1 MSAAAAEGNRSASEL
16 RLVWEPLEIGST
28 RVKNRIMMTAQT
40 TLLGR
45 DNVLGDRHIEFFRER
60 AKGGA
65 ALFITE
71 QQAGHRISKG
81 SFFEGCSAWEKRAI
95 PQYAKLADAVHEHGA
110 RQFIQLFGCGVHDK
124 GTMIMDE
131 WHPLWG
137 VSKMPSIVHHEIP
150 MVMEQEH
157 VDDVVKGFAES
168 ALNVKVAGCDG
179 VELHAAH
186 SYLLGQFLSPAFN
199 DRTDRYGGSVRKR
212 CQVLLEIGE
221 AIRAEVGDGF
231 TVGVRLSFDEFMGDA
246 GITPEQSEEQLEV
259 LSTSGLFD
267 FFNIS
272 GGGYYTL
279 HRAVSPMN
287 VENGFMLPFA
297 KRAKAVVG
305 NRAKVF
311 IVGRIIDLHQAE
323 QALADGTTDMVAM
336 TRAQMAEPHL
346 VKKTREGRE
355 KEIRRCMGA
364 NECVARLFDNR
375 QVTCAV
381 NPSVGREAKWGSH
394 TLQSVAPEDAKS
406 IVVVGGGLA
415 GMKTAAVAG
424 SRGHRVVLLEREERL
439 GGHLNLLMQLPTR
452 KEWGTAIDN
461 LARAMEVAGVDVR
474 LGVDA
479 TPDAIEREKPDAVV
493 VATGARWDCDGRSQ
507 FRPGSLQLPG
517 TEQENVIDVGT
528 ATERALADASAL
540 GERVVILEET
550 GFYLPLGLA
559 EILAAGGTEVEI
571 VTPRAMV
578 GEDAMRTLDLSYV
591 MPRLEEAGVTLQRA
605 HERGEDRRRH
615 DPSPL
620 GLGHAVADHRG
631 GGYRRHLDAALARR
645 RALPGTRG
653 ARCGAAPCGRR
664 GRTPASDPVHVRGRG
679 TRPRALSYRRR
690 ERSLPPAHSEAR
702 WLSRDCSAVQSVR
715 RTSRRAWRLLLPGTR
730 VHGASGV
737 LVLAIMSLAASS

>member
-1 MSAAAAEGNRSASEL
+1 MSAAAVEREQSASEL

-40 TLLGR
+40 TLYGR

-81 SFFEGCSAWEKRAI
+81 SFSEGCSAWEKRAI

-110 RQFIQLFGCGVHDK
+110 RQFVQLFGCGVHDK

-137 VSKMPSIVHHEIP
+137 VSKLPSIVHHEIP
-150 MVMEQEH
+150 LVMEQEH
-157 VDDVVKGFAES
+157 VDDVVKGFGES

-199 DRTDRYGGSVRKR
+199 DRTDRYGGSVRNR

-221 AIRAEVGDGF
+221 SIRARVGDSF

-246 GITPEQSEEQLEV
+246 GITPDQTEEQLEI
-259 LSTSGLFD
+259 LSTSGFFD

-272 GGGYYTL
+272 GGGYYSL
-279 HRAVSPMN
+279 HRAVSPMD
-287 VENGFMLPFA
+287 VQHGFMIPFA

-311 IVGRIIDLHQAE
+311 VVGRIIDLHQAE
-323 QALADGTTDMVAM
+323 QALADGATDMVAM

-346 VKKTREGRE
+346 VRKTREGRE

-364 NECVARLFDNR
+364 NECVARLFDNKP
-375 QVTCAV
+375 VTCAV
-381 NPSVGREAKWGSH
+381 NPTVGREARWGSG
-394 TLQSVAPEDAKS
+394 TLLPVAPAEAKR

-415 GMKTAAVAG
+415 GMKTAEVAG
-424 SRGHRVVLLEREERL
+424 RRGHRVVLFEREERL
-439 GGHLNLLMQLPTR
+439 GGHLNLLLRLPTR

-461 LARAMEVAGVDVR
+461 LVRAMEVAGVDVR
-474 LGVDA
+474 LGVAA
-479 TPDAIEREKPDAVV
+479 TPEVIEQEESDAVV
-493 VATGARWDCDGRSQ
+493 VATGASWDCDGRSQ
-507 FRPGSLQLPG
+507 FRPGSARLAG

-528 ATERALADASAL
+528 ATERALADAGAL
-540 GERVVILEET
+540 GRRVVILEET

-559 EILAAGGTEVEI
+559 EILAQTGAEVEI
-571 VTPRAMV
+571 VTPRATV
-578 GEDAMRTLDLSYV
+578 GEDVMRTLDLPYV
-591 MPRLEEAGVTLQRA
+591 MPRLEEAGVTCTT
-605 HERGEDRRRH
+605 HTNVDRIE
-615 DPSPL
+615 
-620 GLGHAVADHRG
+620 G
-631 GGYRRHLDAALARR
+631 G
-645 RALPGTRG
+645 T
-653 ARCGAAPCGRR
+653 
-664 GRTPASDPVHVRGRG
+664 VHVRSVWGARERVIEAVD
-679 TRPRALSYRRR
+679 TVVVSMLRSPDDALYRALEGRIGALHRVGDALAPRR
-690 ERSLPPAHSEAR
+690 P
-702 WLSRDCSAVQSVR
+702 VQLMYDGEELG
-715 RTSRRAWRLLLPGTR
+715 RAL
-730 VHGASGV
+730 
-737 LVLAIMSLAASS
+737 

>member
-1 MSAAAAEGNRSASEL
+1 MSAATVEEATSASGL

-40 TLLGR
+40 TLYGR

-150 MVMEQEH
+150 LVMEQEH
-157 VDDVVKGFAES
+157 IDDVVREFGES
-168 ALNVKVAGCDG
+168 ALNVMVSGCDG

-199 DRTDRYGGSVRKR
+199 DRTDAYGGSVRKR
-212 CQVLLEIGE
+212 CQILLEIGE
-221 AIRAEVGDGF
+221 SVRARVGSDF

-246 GITPEQSEEQLEV
+246 GITPDQAEEQLDV

-279 HRAVSPMN
+279 HRAVAPMN

-297 KRAKAVVG
+297 RRAKAVVG

-323 QALADGTTDMVAM
+323 RALADGATDMVAM

-346 VKKTREGRE
+346 VRKTREGRE

-381 NPSVGREAKWGSH
+381 NPSVGREARWGSG
-394 TLQSVAPEDAKS
+394 TLQPVAAADAKS
-406 IVVVGGGLA
+406 IVVVGGGIA

-424 SRGHRVVLLEREERL
+424 SRGHRVRLLEREERL
-439 GGHLNLLMQLPTR
+439 GGHLNLLLRLPTR
-452 KEWGTAIDN
+452 KEWGIAIDN

-474 LGVDA
+474 LGTDA
-479 TPDAIEREKPDAVV
+479 TADLIEREKPDAVV

-507 FRPGSLQLPG
+507 FRPGSARLAG
-517 TEQENVIDVGT
+517 TEQENAIDVGT
-528 ATERALADASAL
+528 ATERALADAGAL
-540 GERVVILEET
+540 GRRVVILEET

-559 EILAAGGTEVEI
+559 EILAGAGAEVEI

-578 GEDAMRTLDLSYV
+578 GEDAMRTLDLSFV
-591 MPRLEEAGVTLQRA
+591 MPRLEAAGVVRSA
-605 HERGEDRRRH
+605 HTNVDRIE
-615 DPSPL
+615 
-620 GLGHAVADHRG
+620 G
-631 GGYRRHLDAALARR
+631 DA
-645 RALPGTRG
+645 
-653 ARCGAAPCGRR
+653 
-664 GRTPASDPVHVRGRG
+664 VHVRSVWGGQARVIEG
-679 TRPRALSYRRR
+679 VDTVVVSMLRSPEDALYRALQGRIGALHRVGDALAPRR
-690 ERSLPPAHSEAR
+690 PI
-702 WLSRDCSAVQSVR
+702 QSMYEGEELG
-715 RTSRRAWRLLLPGTR
+715 RAL
-730 VHGASGV
+730 
-737 LVLAIMSLAASS
+737 

>member
-1 MSAAAAEGNRSASEL
+1 M
-16 RLVWEPLEIGST
+16 WEPLEIGST

-40 TLLGR
+40 TLFGR

-81 SFFEGCSAWEKRAI
+81 SFFEGCSAWEKSAI
-95 PQYAKLADAVHEHGA
+95 PQYAKLADAVHAHGA
-110 RQFIQLFGCGVHDK
+110 RQFVQLFGCGVHDK

-137 VSKMPSIVHHEIP
+137 VSKMPSIVHHEMP

-199 DRTDRYGGSVRKR
+199 DRTDRYGGSVRNR

-221 AIRAEVGDGF
+221 AIRAQVGDDF
-231 TVGVRLSFDEFMGDA
+231 TVGVRISFDEFMGDA
-246 GITPEQSEEQLEV
+246 GITPDQSEEQLEV

-297 KRAKAVVG
+297 RRAKAVVG

-311 IVGRIIDLHQAE
+311 AVGRIIDLQQAE
-323 QALADGTTDMVAM
+323 RALASGDTDMVAM

-346 VKKTREGRE
+346 IKKTREGRQ

-381 NPSVGREAKWGSH
+381 NPSVGREARWGSE
-394 TLQSVAPEDAKS
+394 TLKRVAPEDQKS
-406 IVVVGGGLA
+406 IVVVGGGIA

-439 GGHLNLLMQLPTR
+439 GGHVNLLMALPTR

-474 LGVDA
+474 LGAEA
-479 TPDAIEREKPDAVV
+479 TPDSIERETPDAVV

-507 FRPGSLQLPG
+507 FRPGSPRLPG
-517 TEQENVIDVGT
+517 TEQENVVDVGT
-528 ATERALADASAL
+528 ATQRALADAGAL
-540 GERVVILEET
+540 GRRVVILEET

-559 EILAAGGTEVEI
+559 EILAAEGADVEI
-571 VTPRAMV
+571 ATPRAMV

-591 MPRLEEAGVTLQRA
+591 MPRLEEAGVRCSGHMSAEKIEGAAVHLRSVWGTQTRVIEGVDTIVISMLRSPDDALYRA
-605 HERGEDRRRH
+605 MEGRVAELHRVGDVVAPRRPIQSMYEGEE
-615 DPSPL
+615 L
-620 GLGHAVADHRG
+620 G
-631 GGYRRHLDAALARR
+631 
-645 RALPGTRG
+645 RAL
-653 ARCGAAPCGRR
+653 
-664 GRTPASDPVHVRGRG
+664 
-679 TRPRALSYRRR
+679 
-690 ERSLPPAHSEAR
+690 
-702 WLSRDCSAVQSVR
+702 
-715 RTSRRAWRLLLPGTR
+715 
-730 VHGASGV
+730 
-737 LVLAIMSLAASS
+737 

>member
-1 MSAAAAEGNRSASEL
+1 MSAAAAEGNQSASEL
-16 RLVWEPLEIGST
+16 RLVWEPMEIGST

-40 TLLGR
+40 TLLGK

-71 QQAGHRISKG
+71 QQAGHRLSKG

-157 VDDVVKGFAES
+157 VDDVVKEFGES

-221 AIRAEVGDGF
+221 AVRAQVGDAF
-231 TVGVRLSFDEFMGDA
+231 TVGVRLSFDEFMGDV
-246 GITPEQSEEQLEV
+246 GITPDQTEEQLEI

-279 HRAVSPMN
+279 HRAVAPMG

-311 IVGRIIDLHQAE
+311 AVGRIVDLHQAE
-323 QALADGTTDMVAM
+323 RALAEGATDMVAM

-346 VKKTREGRE
+346 VKKTREGRQ

-381 NPSVGREAKWGSH
+381 NPSVGREARWGSD
-394 TLQSVAPEDAKS
+394 TLQPVAPEDAKS

-424 SRGHRVVLLEREERL
+424 SRGHRVVLMEREERL
-439 GGHLNLLMQLPTR
+439 GGHLNLLMALPTR

-461 LARAMEVAGVDVR
+461 LVRAMDVAGVDVR

-479 TPDAIEREKPDAVV
+479 TPDVIEREKPDAVV

-507 FRPGSLQLPG
+507 FRPGSSSLAG
-517 TEQENVIDVGT
+517 TEQDNVIDVGT
-528 ATERALADASAL
+528 ATARALADASTL
-540 GERVVILEET
+540 GQRVVILEET

-559 EILAAGGTEVEI
+559 EILASGGAEVEI

-578 GEDAMRTLDLSYV
+578 GEDVMRTLDLSYV
-591 MPRLEEAGVTLQRA
+591 MPRLEEAGVLCSAHTNVEKIEGDTVHIRSVWGGQPRVIEGVDTVVISMLRSPNDALYRA
-605 HERGEDRRRH
+605 LEGR
-615 DPSPL
+615 
-620 GLGHAVADHRG
+620 V
-631 GGYRRHLDAALARR
+631 AALHRVGDALAPRR
-645 RALPGTRG
+645 PIQSMYEGEELGRAL
-653 ARCGAAPCGRR
+653 
-664 GRTPASDPVHVRGRG
+664 
-679 TRPRALSYRRR
+679 
-690 ERSLPPAHSEAR
+690 
-702 WLSRDCSAVQSVR
+702 
-715 RTSRRAWRLLLPGTR
+715 
-730 VHGASGV
+730 
-737 LVLAIMSLAASS
+737 

>member
-1 MSAAAAEGNRSASEL
+1 MSAAAAEGSQSAPEL

-40 TLLGR
+40 TLFGR

-110 RQFIQLFGCGVHDK
+110 RQFVQLFGCGVHDK

-137 VSKMPSIVHHEIP
+137 VSKMPSIVHHEMP

-199 DRTDRYGGSVRKR
+199 DRTDRYGGSVRGR
-212 CQVLLEIGE
+212 CQVILEIGE
-221 AIRAEVGDGF
+221 AVRALVGDDF

-246 GITPEQSEEQLEV
+246 GITPDQSEEQLEV
-259 LSTSGLFD
+259 LSTSGFFD

-287 VENGFMLPFA
+287 IENGFMLPFA

-311 IVGRIIDLHQAE
+311 AVGRIIDLQQAE
-323 QALADGTTDMVAM
+323 RALAAGDTDMVAM

-346 VKKTREGRE
+346 IKKTREGRQ

-381 NPSVGREAKWGSH
+381 NPSVGREARWGSE
-394 TLQSVAPEDAKS
+394 TLSRVAPEDAKS
-406 IVVVGGGLA
+406 IVVVGGGIA

-424 SRGHRVVLLEREERL
+424 SRGHRVVLLEREKRL
-439 GGHLNLLMQLPTR
+439 GGHVNLLMALPTR

-461 LARAMEVAGVDVR
+461 LVRAMEVAGVDVR
-474 LGVDA
+474 LGVEA
-479 TPDAIEREKPDAVV
+479 TPDVIERETPDAVV

-507 FRPGSLQLPG
+507 FRPGQMRLPG

-528 ATERALADASAL
+528 ATERALADARAL
-540 GERVVILEET
+540 GQRVVILEET

-559 EILAAGGTEVEI
+559 EILAAADIEVEI
-571 VTPRAMV
+571 LTPRAMV
-578 GEDAMRTLDLSYV
+578 GEDVMRTLDLSYV
-591 MPRLEEAGVTLQRA
+591 MPRLEEAGVRC
-605 HERGEDRRRH
+605 
-615 DPSPL
+615 S
-620 GLGHAVADHRG
+620 GHMNVEKIEG
-631 GGYRRHLDAALARR
+631 S
-645 RALPGTRG
+645 T
-653 ARCGAAPCGRR
+653 
-664 GRTPASDPVHVRGRG
+664 VHVRSIWG
-679 TRPRALSYRRR
+679 TRSRAIEGVDTVVISMLRSPDDALYRALEGRIADLHRVGDVVAPRR
-690 ERSLPPAHSEAR
+690 PI
-702 WLSRDCSAVQSVR
+702 QSMYEGEELG
-715 RTSRRAWRLLLPGTR
+715 RAL
-730 VHGASGV
+730 
-737 LVLAIMSLAASS
+737 

>member
-1 MSAAAAEGNRSASEL
+1 MSAAAAEGNQAAPEL

-40 TLLGR
+40 TLYGK
-45 DNVLGDRHIEFFRER
+45 DNILSDRHIEFFRER

-71 QQAGHRISKG
+71 QQAGHRTAKG
-81 SFFEGCSAWEKRAI
+81 SFVNGCTAWEKRAI

-124 GTMIMDE
+124 GTTIMDE

-137 VSKMPSIVHHEIP
+137 VSKLPSIVHHEIP

-157 VDDVVKGFAES
+157 IDDIVREFGEA

-186 SYLLGQFLSPAFN
+186 SYLLGQFLSPVYN

-221 AIRAEVGDGF
+221 SVRAQVGDGF
-231 TVGVRLSFDEFMGDA
+231 TVGVRLSFDEFLGEA
-246 GITPEQSEEQLEV
+246 GITPNQAEEQLEI

-279 HRAVSPMN
+279 HHAVAPMD
-287 VENGFMLPFA
+287 VKNGFMLPFA

-311 IVGRIIDLHQAE
+311 TVGRIIDLHQAE
-323 QALADGTTDMVAM
+323 QAIAEGTTDMVAM

-346 VKKTREGRE
+346 VKKTREGRQ

-375 QVTCAV
+375 PVTCAV
-381 NPSVGREAKWGSH
+381 NPSVGREARWGSG
-394 TLQSVAPEDAKS
+394 TLQPVAPEEAKS
-406 IVVVGGGLA
+406 ILVAGGGIA
-415 GMKTAAVAG
+415 GMKTAAVAA
-424 SRGHRVVLLEREERL
+424 SRGHRVTLLEREERL
-439 GGHLNLLMQLPTR
+439 GGHLNLLLSLPTR
-452 KEWGTAIDN
+452 KEWDIAIDN
-461 LARAMEVAGVDVR
+461 LVRAMEVAGVEVR
-474 LGVDA
+474 LGAEA
-479 TPDAIEREKPDAVV
+479 TPEVIEREQPDAVV
-493 VATGARWDCDGRSQ
+493 VATGARWDCDGRSE
-507 FRPGSLQLPG
+507 FRPGQARLAG
-517 TEQENVIDVGT
+517 TEKENVIDVGT
-528 ATERALADASAL
+528 ATERALADSRAL
-540 GERVVILEET
+540 GQRVVILEET

-559 EILAAGGTEVEI
+559 EILAAGGAHVEV

-578 GEDAMRTLDLSYV
+578 GEDVMRTLDLPFV
-591 MPRLEEAGVTLQRA
+591 MPRLEQAGVVCSA
-605 HERGEDRRRH
+605 HTNVDKIEG
-615 DPSPL
+615 
-620 GLGHAVADHRG
+620 
-631 GGYRRHLDAALARR
+631 DA
-645 RALPGTRG
+645 
-653 ARCGAAPCGRR
+653 
-664 GRTPASDPVHVRGRG
+664 VHVRSVWGGQPRVIEG
-679 TRPRALSYRRR
+679 VDTVVVSMLRSPNDVLYRALEGRVAALHRVGDVVAPRRPIQLMY
-690 ERSLPPAHSEAR
+690 EGEELG
-702 WLSRDCSAVQSVR
+702 
-715 RTSRRAWRLLLPGTR
+715 RAL
-730 VHGASGV
+730 
-737 LVLAIMSLAASS
+737 

>member
-1 MSAAAAEGNRSASEL
+1 MSAPATERDRSATQL
-16 RLVWEPLEIGST
+16 NLVWEPLEIGST

-40 TLLGR
+40 TLFGK

-81 SFFEGCSAWEKRAI
+81 SFVEGCSAWEKRAI

-137 VSKMPSIVHHEIP
+137 VSKLPSIVHHEIP
-150 MVMEQEH
+150 MVMEQAH
-157 VDDVVKGFAES
+157 IDDVVREFGES

-221 AIRAEVGDGF
+221 AVRAQVGDGF
-231 TVGVRLSFDEFMGDA
+231 TVGVRLSFDEFMGEA
-246 GITPEQSEEQLEV
+246 GITPDQAEEQLEI
-259 LSTSGLFD
+259 LSSSGLFD

-279 HRAVSPMN
+279 HHAVAPMD
-287 VENGFMLPFA
+287 VQHGFMIPFA

-311 IVGRIIDLHQAE
+311 VVGRIVDLQQAE
-323 QALADGTTDMVAM
+323 QALADGATDMVAM
-336 TRAQMAEPHL
+336 TRAQMAEPQL
-346 VKKTREGRE
+346 VKKTREGRQ

-364 NECVARLFDNR
+364 NECVARLFDNKP
-375 QVTCAV
+375 VTCAV
-381 NPSVGREAKWGSH
+381 NPSVGREARWGSE
-394 TLQSVAPEDAKS
+394 TLKPVAAEEAKT

-424 SRGHRVVLLEREERL
+424 SRGHRVVLLEREARL
-439 GGHLNLLMQLPTR
+439 GGHVNLLAALPTR
-452 KEWGTAIDN
+452 TEWGTAIDN
-461 LARAMEVAGVDVR
+461 LERAMEVAGVDVR
-474 LGVDA
+474 LGAEA
-479 TPDAIEREKPDAVV
+479 TPALIERESPDAVV

-507 FRPGSLQLPG
+507 FRPGQPRLAG

-528 ATERALADASAL
+528 ATARALADASAL
-540 GERVVILEET
+540 GRRIVILEET
-550 GFYLPLGLA
+550 GYYLPLGLA
-559 EILAAGGTEVEI
+559 EVLATQGGAEVEI
-571 VTPRAMV
+571 VTPRATV
-578 GEDAMRTLDLSYV
+578 GEDVMRTLDLPFV
-591 MPRLEEAGVTLQRA
+591 MPRLEEAGIVCTA
-605 HERGEDRRRH
+605 HTNVDRI
-615 DPSPL
+615 DGDS
-620 GLGHAVADHRG
+620 
-631 GGYRRHLDAALARR
+631 
-645 RALPGTRG
+645 
-653 ARCGAAPCGRR
+653 
-664 GRTPASDPVHVRGRG
+664 VHVRSVWGG
-679 TRPRALSYRRR
+679 RPRVIAGVDTVVIAMLRSPDDALYRALEGRIAALHRVGDVVAPRR
-690 ERSLPPAHSEAR
+690 P
-702 WLSRDCSAVQSVR
+702 VQLMYEGEELG
-715 RTSRRAWRLLLPGTR
+715 RAL
-730 VHGASGV
+730 
-737 LVLAIMSLAASS
+737 

>member
-1 MSAAAAEGNRSASEL
+1 MSAAAAEGNQSASEL
-16 RLVWEPLEIGST
+16 RLVWEPMEIGST
-28 RVKNRIMMTAQT
+28 HVKNRIMMTAQT
-40 TLLGR
+40 TLLGK

-71 QQAGHRISKG
+71 QQAGHRLSKG

-157 VDDVVKGFAES
+157 VDDVVKGFGES

-221 AIRAEVGDGF
+221 AVRAQVGDAF
-231 TVGVRLSFDEFMGDA
+231 TVGVRLSFDEFMGDV
-246 GITPEQSEEQLEV
+246 GITPDQTEEQLEI

-279 HRAVSPMN
+279 HRAVAPMG

-311 IVGRIIDLHQAE
+311 AVGRIVDLHQAE
-323 QALADGTTDMVAM
+323 QALAEGATDMVAM

-346 VKKTREGRE
+346 VKKTREGRQ

-381 NPSVGREAKWGSH
+381 NPSVGREARWGSD
-394 TLQSVAPEDAKS
+394 TLQPVAPEDAKS

-424 SRGHRVVLLEREERL
+424 SRGHRVVLLERDERL
-439 GGHLNLLMQLPTR
+439 GGHLNLLMELPTR

-461 LARAMEVAGVDVR
+461 LVRAMDVAGVDVR

-479 TPDAIEREKPDAVV
+479 TPEAIEREKPDAVV

-507 FRPGSLQLPG
+507 FRPGSPRLAG

-528 ATERALADASAL
+528 ATARALADASAL
-540 GERVVILEET
+540 GQRIVILEET

-559 EILAAGGTEVEI
+559 EILASGGVEVEI

-578 GEDAMRTLDLSYV
+578 GEDVMRTLDLSYV
-591 MPRLEEAGVTLQRA
+591 MPRLEEAGVLCSAHTNVEKIEGSTVYVRSVWGGQPRVIEGVDTVVISMLRSPNDALYRA
-605 HERGEDRRRH
+605 LEG
-615 DPSPL
+615 S
-620 GLGHAVADHRG
+620 V
-631 GGYRRHLDAALARR
+631 AALHRVGDALAPRR
-645 RALPGTRG
+645 PIQSMYEGEELGRAL
-653 ARCGAAPCGRR
+653 
-664 GRTPASDPVHVRGRG
+664 
-679 TRPRALSYRRR
+679 
-690 ERSLPPAHSEAR
+690 
-702 WLSRDCSAVQSVR
+702 
-715 RTSRRAWRLLLPGTR
+715 
-730 VHGASGV
+730 
-737 LVLAIMSLAASS
+737 

>member
-1 MSAAAAEGNRSASEL
+1 MSAAAAEGNQSASEL
-16 RLVWEPLEIGST
+16 RLVWEPMEIGST

-40 TLLGR
+40 TLLGK

-71 QQAGHRISKG
+71 QQAGHRLSKG

-157 VDDVVKGFAES
+157 VDDVVKGFGES

-221 AIRAEVGDGF
+221 AVRAQVGDAF
-231 TVGVRLSFDEFMGDA
+231 TVGVRLSFDEFMGDV
-246 GITPEQSEEQLEV
+246 GITPDQTEEQLEV

-279 HRAVSPMN
+279 HRAVAPMG

-311 IVGRIIDLHQAE
+311 AVGRIIDLHQAE
-323 QALADGTTDMVAM
+323 QALAEGATDMVAM

-346 VKKTREGRE
+346 VKKTREGRQ

-381 NPSVGREAKWGSH
+381 NPSVGREARWGSD
-394 TLQSVAPEDAKS
+394 TLQPVAPEDTKS

-439 GGHLNLLMQLPTR
+439 GGHLNLLMELPTR

-461 LARAMEVAGVDVR
+461 LVRAMDVAGVDVR

-479 TPDAIEREKPDAVV
+479 TPEAIEREKPDAVV
-493 VATGARWDCDGRSQ
+493 VATGASWDCDGRSQ
-507 FRPGSLQLPG
+507 FRPGSPSLAG
-517 TEQENVIDVGT
+517 AEQKNVIDVGT
-528 ATERALADASAL
+528 ATARALADASAL
-540 GERVVILEET
+540 GQRVVILEET
-550 GFYLPLGLA
+550 GLYLPLGLA
-559 EILAAGGTEVEI
+559 EILASSGAEVEI

-578 GEDAMRTLDLSYV
+578 GEDVMRTLDLSYV
-591 MPRLEEAGVTLQRA
+591 MPRLEEAGVLCSA
-605 HERGEDRRRH
+605 HTNVEKIEG
-615 DPSPL
+615 S
-620 GLGHAVADHRG
+620 
-631 GGYRRHLDAALARR
+631 
-645 RALPGTRG
+645 T
-653 ARCGAAPCGRR
+653 
-664 GRTPASDPVHVRGRG
+664 VHVRSVWGGQPRVIEG
-679 TRPRALSYRRR
+679 VDTVVISMLRSPNDALYRALEGRVAALHRVGDALAPRR
-690 ERSLPPAHSEAR
+690 PI
-702 WLSRDCSAVQSVR
+702 QSMYEGEELG
-715 RTSRRAWRLLLPGTR
+715 RAL
-730 VHGASGV
+730 
-737 LVLAIMSLAASS
+737 

>member
-1 MSAAAAEGNRSASEL
+1 MSAAAADGNLPAPEL

-40 TLLGR
+40 TLFGR

-110 RQFIQLFGCGVHDK
+110 RQFVQLFGCGVHDK

-137 VSKMPSIVHHEIP
+137 VSKMPSIVHHEMP

-199 DRTDRYGGSVRKR
+199 DRTDRYGGSVRDR
-212 CQVLLEIGE
+212 CQVILEIGE
-221 AIRAEVGDGF
+221 ATRALVGDNF

-246 GITPEQSEEQLEV
+246 GITPDQAEEQLEV
-259 LSTSGLFD
+259 LSTSGFFD

-287 VENGFMLPFA
+287 IENGFMLPFA
-297 KRAKAVVG
+297 RRAKAVVG

-311 IVGRIIDLHQAE
+311 AVGRILDLQQAE
-323 QALADGTTDMVAM
+323 RALAAGDTDMVAM

-346 VKKTREGRE
+346 IKKTREGRQ

-381 NPSVGREAKWGSH
+381 NPSVGREARWGSE
-394 TLQSVAPEDAKS
+394 TLKRVAPEEAKS
-406 IVVVGGGLA
+406 IVVVGGGIA

-439 GGHLNLLMQLPTR
+439 GGHVNLLMALPTR

-461 LARAMEVAGVDVR
+461 LARAMEVAGVGVR

-479 TPDAIEREKPDAVV
+479 TPDVIERETPDAVV

-507 FRPGSLQLPG
+507 FRPGQMRLPG

-528 ATERALADASAL
+528 ATERALADAGAL
-540 GERVVILEET
+540 GRRVVILEET

-559 EILAAGGTEVEI
+559 EILAAEGIEVEI

-578 GEDAMRTLDLSYV
+578 GEDVMRTLDLSHV
-591 MPRLEEAGVTLQRA
+591 MPRLEEAGVRC
-605 HERGEDRRRH
+605 
-615 DPSPL
+615 S
-620 GLGHAVADHRG
+620 GHMNAEKIEG
-631 GGYRRHLDAALARR
+631 S
-645 RALPGTRG
+645 T
-653 ARCGAAPCGRR
+653 
-664 GRTPASDPVHVRGRG
+664 VHVRSVWG
-679 TRPRALSYRRR
+679 TRSRAIEGVDTVVISMLRSPDDALYRALEGRVAELHRVGDVVAPRR
-690 ERSLPPAHSEAR
+690 PI
-702 WLSRDCSAVQSVR
+702 QSMYEGEELG
-715 RTSRRAWRLLLPGTR
+715 RAL
-730 VHGASGV
+730 
-737 LVLAIMSLAASS
+737 

>member
-1 MSAAAAEGNRSASEL
+1 MSAAAVEREQSASGL

-40 TLLGR
+40 TLYGR

-81 SFFEGCSAWEKRAI
+81 SFSEGCSAWEKRAI

-110 RQFIQLFGCGVHDK
+110 RQFVQLFGCGVHDK

-137 VSKMPSIVHHEIP
+137 VSKLPSIVHHEIP
-150 MVMEQEH
+150 LVMEQEH
-157 VDDVVKGFAES
+157 IDDVVKGFGES

-221 AIRAEVGDGF
+221 SIRARVGDSF

-246 GITPEQSEEQLEV
+246 GITPDQTEEQLEI

-279 HRAVSPMN
+279 HRAVSPMD
-287 VENGFMLPFA
+287 VEHGFMIPFA

-311 IVGRIIDLHQAE
+311 VVGRIIDLHQAE
-323 QALADGTTDMVAM
+323 QALADGATDMVAM

-346 VKKTREGRE
+346 VRKTREGRE

-364 NECVARLFDNR
+364 NECVARLFDNKP
-375 QVTCAV
+375 VTCAV
-381 NPSVGREAKWGSH
+381 NPAVGREARWGSG
-394 TLQSVAPEDAKS
+394 TLRPVAPAEAKR

-415 GMKTAAVAG
+415 GMKTAEVAG
-424 SRGHRVVLLEREERL
+424 RRGHRVVLFEREERL
-439 GGHLNLLMQLPTR
+439 GGHLNLLLRLPTR

-461 LARAMEVAGVDVR
+461 LVRAMEVAGVDVR
-474 LGVDA
+474 LGMAA
-479 TPDAIEREKPDAVV
+479 TPEVIEQENPDAVV
-493 VATGARWDCDGRSQ
+493 VATGASWDCDGRSQ
-507 FRPGSLQLPG
+507 FRPGSARLAG
-517 TEQENVIDVGT
+517 TGQENVIDVAT
-528 ATERALADASAL
+528 ATERALADAGAL
-540 GERVVILEET
+540 GRRVVILEET

-559 EILAAGGTEVEI
+559 EILAQAGAEVEI
-571 VTPRAMV
+571 VTPRATV
-578 GEDAMRTLDLSYV
+578 GEDVMRTLDLPYV
-591 MPRLEEAGVTLQRA
+591 MPRLEEAGVTCTT
-605 HERGEDRRRH
+605 HTNVDRIE
-615 DPSPL
+615 
-620 GLGHAVADHRG
+620 G
-631 GGYRRHLDAALARR
+631 G
-645 RALPGTRG
+645 T
-653 ARCGAAPCGRR
+653 
-664 GRTPASDPVHVRGRG
+664 VHVRSVWGARERVIEG
-679 TRPRALSYRRR
+679 VDTVVVAMLRSPDDALYRALEGRVAALHRVGDALAPRR
-690 ERSLPPAHSEAR
+690 P
-702 WLSRDCSAVQSVR
+702 VQLMYDGEELG
-715 RTSRRAWRLLLPGTR
+715 RAL
-730 VHGASGV
+730 
-737 LVLAIMSLAASS
+737 

>member
-1 MSAAAAEGNRSASEL
+1 MSAAAAEGNQSASEL
-16 RLVWEPLEIGST
+16 RLVWEPMEIGST

-40 TLLGR
+40 TLLGK

-71 QQAGHRISKG
+71 QQAGHRLSKG

-157 VDDVVKGFAES
+157 VDDVVKEFGES

-221 AIRAEVGDGF
+221 AVRAQVGDAF

-246 GITPEQSEEQLEV
+246 GITPDQTEEQLEI

-279 HRAVSPMN
+279 HRAVAPMG

-311 IVGRIIDLHQAE
+311 AVGRIVDLHQAE
-323 QALADGTTDMVAM
+323 QALAEGATDMVAM

-346 VKKTREGRE
+346 VKKTREGRQ

-381 NPSVGREAKWGSH
+381 NPSVGREARWGSD
-394 TLQSVAPEDAKS
+394 TLQPVAPEDTKS

-439 GGHLNLLMQLPTR
+439 GGHLNLLMELPTR

-461 LARAMEVAGVDVR
+461 LVRAMDVAGVDVR

-479 TPDAIEREKPDAVV
+479 TPEAIEREKPDAVV

-507 FRPGSLQLPG
+507 FRPGSS
-517 TEQENVIDVGT
+517 
-528 ATERALADASAL
+528 R
-540 GERVVILEET
+540 
-550 GFYLPLGLA
+550 
-559 EILAAGGTEVEI
+559 
-571 VTPRAMV
+571 
-578 GEDAMRTLDLSYV
+578 
-591 MPRLEEAGVTLQRA
+591 
-605 HERGEDRRRH
+605 
-615 DPSPL
+615 
-620 GLGHAVADHRG
+620 
-631 GGYRRHLDAALARR
+631 
-645 RALPGTRG
+645 
-653 ARCGAAPCGRR
+653 PCGYGAGECYRR
-664 GRTPASDPVHVRGRG
+664 GRRDGARAGGCKRARAAGRDPGGDRPLSAVRARRDSGVGRRRGGDRDATRNGGRG
-679 TRPRALSYRRR
+679 CHAPRSI
-690 ERSLPPAHSEAR
+690 SL
-702 WLSRDCSAVQSVR
+702 
-715 RTSRRAWRLLLPGTR
+715 T
-730 VHGASGV
+730 
-737 LVLAIMSLAASS
+737 

>member
-1 MSAAAAEGNRSASEL
+1 MSAAAVEENQSASGL

-40 TLLGR
+40 TLFGK

-110 RQFIQLFGCGVHDK
+110 RQFVQLFGCGVHDK

-137 VSKMPSIVHHEIP
+137 VSKLPSIVHHEIP
-150 MVMEQEH
+150 LVMEQEH
-157 VDDVVKGFAES
+157 IDDVVKEFGES

-186 SYLLGQFLSPAFN
+186 SYLLGQFLSPVYN
-199 DRTDRYGGSVRKR
+199 DRTDRYGGSVRNR
-212 CQVLLEIGE
+212 CQILLEIGE
-221 AIRAEVGDGF
+221 SVRAQVGNSF
-231 TVGVRLSFDEFMGDA
+231 TVGVRLSFDEFLGEA
-246 GITPEQSEEQLEV
+246 GITPDQAEEQLEV

-272 GGGYYTL
+272 GGSYYTL
-279 HRAVSPMN
+279 HHAVAPMD
-287 VENGFMLPFA
+287 VKNGFMLPFA

-311 IVGRIIDLHQAE
+311 VVGRVIDLHQAE
-323 QALADGTTDMVAM
+323 QAIADGATDMVAM

-346 VKKTREGRE
+346 VKKTREGRQ

-375 QVTCAV
+375 PVTCAV
-381 NPSVGREAKWGSH
+381 NPTVGREARWGSG
-394 TLQSVAPEDAKS
+394 TLQPAASEEAKR

-424 SRGHRVVLLEREERL
+424 SRGHRVVLLEREECL
-439 GGHLNLLMQLPTR
+439 GGHLNLLMELPTR

-461 LARAMEVAGVDVR
+461 LVRAMEVAGVEVR
-474 LGVDA
+474 LGEEA
-479 TPDAIEREKPDAVV
+479 TPEAIEREQADAVV
-493 VATGARWDCDGRSQ
+493 IATGARWDCDGRSQ
-507 FRPGSLQLPG
+507 FRPGQLRLAG

-528 ATERALADASAL
+528 ATERALTDASAL
-540 GERVVILEET
+540 GRRIVILEES

-559 EILAAGGTEVEI
+559 EILAAGGAHVEI

-578 GEDAMRTLDLSYV
+578 GEDVMRTLDLSFV
-591 MPRLEEAGVTLQRA
+591 MPRLEEAGVVCNA
-605 HERGEDRRRH
+605 HTNVDKIEGD
-615 DPSPL
+615 
-620 GLGHAVADHRG
+620 
-631 GGYRRHLDAALARR
+631 
-645 RALPGTRG
+645 T
-653 ARCGAAPCGRR
+653 
-664 GRTPASDPVHVRGRG
+664 VHVRSVWGGQPRVIEG
-679 TRPRALSYRRR
+679 VDTVVISMLRSPNDALYRAL
-690 ERSLPPAHSEAR
+690 E
-702 WLSRDCSAVQSVR
+702 
-715 RTSRRAWRLLLPGTR
+715 GR
-730 VHGASGV
+730 VAELHRVGD
-737 LVLAIMSLAASS
+737 VLAPRRPIQSMYEGEELGRAL

>member
-1 MSAAAAEGNRSASEL
+1 M
-16 RLVWEPLEIGST
+16 WEPLEIGST

-40 TLLGR
+40 TLFGK

-110 RQFIQLFGCGVHDK
+110 RQFVQLFGCGVHDK

-137 VSKMPSIVHHEIP
+137 VSKLPSIVHHEIP
-150 MVMEQEH
+150 LVMEQEH
-157 VDDVVKGFAES
+157 IDDVVKEFGES

-186 SYLLGQFLSPAFN
+186 SYLLGQFLSPVYN
-199 DRTDRYGGSVRKR
+199 DRTDRYGGSVRNR
-212 CQVLLEIGE
+212 CQILLEIGE
-221 AIRAEVGDGF
+221 SVRAQVGNSF
-231 TVGVRLSFDEFMGDA
+231 TVGVRLSFDEFLGEA
-246 GITPEQSEEQLEV
+246 GITPDQAEEQLEV

-272 GGGYYTL
+272 GGSYYTL
-279 HRAVSPMN
+279 HHAVAPMD
-287 VENGFMLPFA
+287 VKNGFMLPFA

-311 IVGRIIDLHQAE
+311 VVGRVIDLHQAE
-323 QALADGTTDMVAM
+323 QAIADGATDMVAM

-346 VKKTREGRE
+346 VKKTREGRQ

-375 QVTCAV
+375 PVTCAV
-381 NPSVGREAKWGSH
+381 NPTVGREARWGSG
-394 TLQSVAPEDAKS
+394 TLQPAASEEAKR

-424 SRGHRVVLLEREERL
+424 SRGHRVVLLEREECL
-439 GGHLNLLMQLPTR
+439 GGHLNLLMELPTR

-461 LARAMEVAGVDVR
+461 LVRAMEVAGVEVR
-474 LGVDA
+474 LGEEA
-479 TPDAIEREKPDAVV
+479 TPEAIEREQADAVV
-493 VATGARWDCDGRSQ
+493 IATGARWDCDGRSQ
-507 FRPGSLQLPG
+507 FRPGQLRLAG

-528 ATERALADASAL
+528 ATERALTDASAL
-540 GERVVILEET
+540 GRRIVILEES

-559 EILAAGGTEVEI
+559 EILAAGGAHVEI

-578 GEDAMRTLDLSYV
+578 GEDVMRTLDLSFV
-591 MPRLEEAGVTLQRA
+591 MPRLEEAGVVCNA
-605 HERGEDRRRH
+605 HTNVDKIEGD
-615 DPSPL
+615 
-620 GLGHAVADHRG
+620 
-631 GGYRRHLDAALARR
+631 
-645 RALPGTRG
+645 T
-653 ARCGAAPCGRR
+653 
-664 GRTPASDPVHVRGRG
+664 VHVRSVWGGQPRVIEG
-679 TRPRALSYRRR
+679 VDTVVISMLRSPNDALYRAL
-690 ERSLPPAHSEAR
+690 E
-702 WLSRDCSAVQSVR
+702 
-715 RTSRRAWRLLLPGTR
+715 GR
-730 VHGASGV
+730 VAELHRVGD
-737 LVLAIMSLAASS
+737 VLAPRRPIQSMYEGEELGRAL

>member
-1 MSAAAAEGNRSASEL
+1 MSAAAAEGNQSASEL
-16 RLVWEPLEIGST
+16 RLVWEPMEIGST
-28 RVKNRIMMTAQT
+28 HVKNRIMMTAQT
-40 TLLGR
+40 TLLGK

-71 QQAGHRISKG
+71 QQAGHRLSKG

-157 VDDVVKGFAES
+157 VDDVVKGFGES

-221 AIRAEVGDGF
+221 AVRAQVGDAF
-231 TVGVRLSFDEFMGDA
+231 TVGVRLSFDEFMGDV
-246 GITPEQSEEQLEV
+246 GITPDQTEEQLEI

-279 HRAVSPMN
+279 HRAVAPMG

-311 IVGRIIDLHQAE
+311 AVGRIVDLHQAE
-323 QALADGTTDMVAM
+323 QALAEGATDMVAM

-346 VKKTREGRE
+346 VKKTREGRQ

-381 NPSVGREAKWGSH
+381 NPSVGREARWGSD
-394 TLQSVAPEDAKS
+394 TLQPVAPEDAKS

-424 SRGHRVVLLEREERL
+424 SRGHWVVLLEREECL
-439 GGHLNLLMQLPTR
+439 GGHLNLLMELPTR

-461 LARAMEVAGVDVR
+461 LVRAMDVAGVDVQAR
-474 LGVDA
+474 GGRNAGRDRAGEARCRGRRHRRTLGLRRPQPV
-479 TPDAIEREKPDAVV
+479 PPRKPQPSGYGAGQRYRCRHRN
-493 VATGARWDCDGRSQ
+493 GARAGGCK
-507 FRPGSLQLPG
+507 
-517 TEQENVIDVGT
+517 
-528 ATERALADASAL
+528 RA
-540 GERVVILEET
+540 R
-550 GFYLPLGLA
+550 
-559 EILAAGGTEVEI
+559 AAGRDPGGDRLLPAARARRDSGVERRRGGDRDAAGHGGRGCHAYARSL
-571 VTPRAMV
+571 VRDAAPGGGRRAV
-578 GEDAMRTLDLSYV
+578 
-591 MPRLEEAGVTLQRA
+591 QRA
-605 HERGEDRRRH
+605 YERGEDRRQHGSR
-615 DPSPL
+615 PL
-620 GLGHAVADHRG
+620 GLGHPVAHHRG
-631 GGYRRHLDAALARR
+631 GGYRRHLDAALAQR
-645 RALPGTRG
+645 RALSG
-653 ARCGAAPCGRR
+653 ARRARR
-664 GRTPASDPVHVRGRG
+664 GVAPGGRCASAPAPDPVHVRGRG
-679 TRPRALSYRRR
+679 TRPRALNYLSLTAAGLRPAPPQGRRR
-690 ERSLPPAHSEAR
+690 SGGPRSRPI
-702 WLSRDCSAVQSVR
+702 
-715 RTSRRAWRLLLPGTR
+715 
-730 VHGASGV
+730 ASP
-737 LVLAIMSLAASS
+737 S

>member
-1 MSAAAAEGNRSASEL
+1 MSAAAVEREHPASGL
-16 RLVWEPLEIGST
+16 KLIWEPLEIGST

-40 TLLGR
+40 TLFGR

-81 SFFEGCSAWEKRAI
+81 SFVEGCSAWEKRAI

-110 RQFIQLFGCGVHDK
+110 RQFVQLFGCGVHDK

-137 VSKMPSIVHHEIP
+137 VSKLPSIVHHEIP

-157 VDDVVKGFAES
+157 VDDVVREFGEA

-199 DRTDRYGGSVRKR
+199 DRSDRYGGSVRKR

-221 AIRAEVGDGF
+221 SVRAQVGESF
-231 TVGVRLSFDEFMGDA
+231 TVGVRLSFDEFVGGDA
-246 GITPEQSEEQLEV
+246 GITPDQAEEQLEI
-259 LSTSGLFD
+259 LSTGGFFD

-272 GGGYYTL
+272 GGGYYSL
-279 HRAVSPMN
+279 HRAVAPMD
-287 VENGFMLPFA
+287 VEHGFMIPFA

-311 IVGRIIDLHQAE
+311 VVGRIVDLHQAE
-323 QALADGTTDMVAM
+323 RALAEGATDMVAM

-346 VKKTREGRE
+346 VRKTREGRE

-364 NECVARLFDNR
+364 NECVARLFDNKP
-375 QVTCAV
+375 VTCAV
-381 NPSVGREAKWGSH
+381 NPSVGREARCGSE
-394 TLQSVAPEDAKS
+394 TLRSVRPEDAKT

-415 GMKTAAVAG
+415 GMKTAEVAG
-424 SRGHRVVLLEREERL
+424 RRGHRVVLLEREERL
-439 GGHLNLLMQLPTR
+439 GGHLNQLLRLPTR
-452 KEWGTAIDN
+452 KEWGIAIDN
-461 LARAMEVAGVDVR
+461 LARAMEVAKVDVR

-479 TPDAIEREKPDAVV
+479 TPALVEKENPDAVV
-493 VATGARWDCDGRSQ
+493 IATGATWDCDGRSQ
-507 FRPGSLQLPG
+507 FRPGSPRLAG

-528 ATERALADASAL
+528 ATTRALEDAGAL
-540 GERVVILEET
+540 GRRVVILEET

-559 EILAAGGTEVEI
+559 EILAGGGAEVEI
-571 VTPRAMV
+571 VTPRATV
-578 GEDAMRTLDLSYV
+578 GEDVMRTLDLPYV
-591 MPRLEEAGVTLQRA
+591 MPRLEEAGVACTPHTNVDGIEGDTVRV
-605 HERGEDRRRH
+605 R
-615 DPSPL
+615 S
-620 GLGHAVADHRG
+620 VWG
-631 GGYRRHLDAALARR
+631 G
-645 RALPGTRG
+645 
-653 ARCGAAPCGRR
+653 
-664 GRTPASDPVHVRGRG
+664 
-679 TRPRALSYRRR
+679 RPRAIEGVDTVVVSMLRSPDDALYRALEGRVAALHRVGDALAPRR
-690 ERSLPPAHSEAR
+690 P
-702 WLSRDCSAVQSVR
+702 VQHMYEGEELG
-715 RTSRRAWRLLLPGTR
+715 RAL
-730 VHGASGV
+730 
-737 LVLAIMSLAASS
+737 

>member
-1 MSAAAAEGNRSASEL
+1 MSAAAVEREQSASEL

-40 TLLGR
+40 TLYGR

-81 SFFEGCSAWEKRAI
+81 SFSEGCSAWEKRAI

-110 RQFIQLFGCGVHDK
+110 RQFVQLFGCGVHDK

-137 VSKMPSIVHHEIP
+137 VSKLPSIVHHEIP
-150 MVMEQEH
+150 LVMEQEH
-157 VDDVVKGFAES
+157 VDDVVKGFGES

-199 DRTDRYGGSVRKR
+199 DRTDRYGGSVRNR

-221 AIRAEVGDGF
+221 SIRARVGDSF

-246 GITPEQSEEQLEV
+246 GITPDQTEEQLEI
-259 LSTSGLFD
+259 LSTSGFFD

-272 GGGYYTL
+272 GGGYYSL
-279 HRAVSPMN
+279 HRAVSPMD
-287 VENGFMLPFA
+287 VQHGFMIPSA

-311 IVGRIIDLHQAE
+311 VVGRIIDLHQAE
-323 QALADGTTDMVAM
+323 QALADGATDMVAM

-346 VKKTREGRE
+346 VRKTREGRE

-364 NECVARLFDNR
+364 NECVARLFDNKP
-375 QVTCAV
+375 VTCAV
-381 NPSVGREAKWGSH
+381 NPTVGREARWGSG
-394 TLQSVAPEDAKS
+394 TLLPVAPAEAKR

-415 GMKTAAVAG
+415 GMKTAEVAG
-424 SRGHRVVLLEREERL
+424 RRGHRVVLFEREERL
-439 GGHLNLLMQLPTR
+439 GGHLNLLLRLPTR

-461 LARAMEVAGVDVR
+461 LVRAMEVAGVDVR
-474 LGVDA
+474 LGVAA
-479 TPDAIEREKPDAVV
+479 TPEVIEQEESDAVV
-493 VATGARWDCDGRSQ
+493 VATGASWDCDGRSQ
-507 FRPGSLQLPG
+507 FRPGSARLAG

-528 ATERALADASAL
+528 ATERALADAGAL
-540 GERVVILEET
+540 GRRVVILEET

-559 EILAAGGTEVEI
+559 EILAQTGAEVEI
-571 VTPRAMV
+571 VTPRATV
-578 GEDAMRTLDLSYV
+578 GEDVMRTLDLPYV
-591 MPRLEEAGVTLQRA
+591 MPRLEEAGVTCTT
-605 HERGEDRRRH
+605 HTNVDRIE
-615 DPSPL
+615 
-620 GLGHAVADHRG
+620 G
-631 GGYRRHLDAALARR
+631 G
-645 RALPGTRG
+645 T
-653 ARCGAAPCGRR
+653 
-664 GRTPASDPVHVRGRG
+664 VHVRSVWGARERVIEAVD
-679 TRPRALSYRRR
+679 TVVVSMLRSPDDALYRALEGRIGALHRVGDALAPRR
-690 ERSLPPAHSEAR
+690 P
-702 WLSRDCSAVQSVR
+702 VQLMYDGEELG
-715 RTSRRAWRLLLPGTR
+715 RAL
-730 VHGASGV
+730 
-737 LVLAIMSLAASS
+737 

>member
-1 MSAAAAEGNRSASEL
+1 MSAATAERNQSASEL
-16 RLVWEPLEIGST
+16 RLVWEPMEIGST

-40 TLLGR
+40 TLLGK
-45 DNVLGDRHIEFFRER
+45 DNVLGDRHIDFFRER

-71 QQAGHRISKG
+71 QQAGHRLSKG

-157 VDDVVKGFAES
+157 VDDVVKGFGES

-221 AIRAEVGDGF
+221 AVRAQVGDAF

-246 GITPEQSEEQLEV
+246 GITPDQTEEQLEI

-279 HRAVSPMN
+279 HRAVAPMG

-311 IVGRIIDLHQAE
+311 AVGRIVDLHQAE
-323 QALADGTTDMVAM
+323 QALAEGATDMVAM

-346 VKKTREGRE
+346 VKKTREGRQ

-381 NPSVGREAKWGSH
+381 NPSVGREARWGSD
-394 TLQSVAPEDAKS
+394 TLKPVVPEDAKS

-424 SRGHRVVLLEREERL
+424 SRGHRVVLLEREECL
-439 GGHLNLLMQLPTR
+439 GGHLNLLMALPTR

-461 LARAMEVAGVDVR
+461 LVRAMDVAGVDVR

-479 TPDAIEREKPDAVV
+479 TPDVIERERPDAVV

-507 FRPGSLQLPG
+507 FRPGSSSLAG
-517 TEQENVIDVGT
+517 TEQDNVIDVGIAT
-528 ATERALADASAL
+528 ARALADASAL
-540 GERVVILEET
+540 GQRIVILEET

-559 EILAAGGTEVEI
+559 EILASSGAEVEI

-578 GEDAMRTLDLSYV
+578 GEDVMRTLDLSYV
-591 MPRLEEAGVTLQRA
+591 MPRLEEAGVLCSA
-605 HERGEDRRRH
+605 HTNVEQIEG
-615 DPSPL
+615 S
-620 GLGHAVADHRG
+620 
-631 GGYRRHLDAALARR
+631 
-645 RALPGTRG
+645 T
-653 ARCGAAPCGRR
+653 
-664 GRTPASDPVHVRGRG
+664 VHVRSVWGGQPRVIEG
-679 TRPRALSYRRR
+679 VDTVVISMLRSPNDALYRALEGSVAAWHRVGDALAPRR
-690 ERSLPPAHSEAR
+690 PI
-702 WLSRDCSAVQSVR
+702 QSMYEGEELG
-715 RTSRRAWRLLLPGTR
+715 RAL
-730 VHGASGV
+730 
-737 LVLAIMSLAASS
+737 

>member
-1 MSAAAAEGNRSASEL
+1 MSAPAAERDRSATQLS
-16 RLVWEPLEIGST
+16 LVWEPLEIGST

-40 TLLGR
+40 TLFGK

-81 SFFEGCSAWEKRAI
+81 SFVEGCSAWEKRAI

-137 VSKMPSIVHHEIP
+137 VSKLPSIVHNEIP
-150 MVMEQEH
+150 LVMEQEH
-157 VDDVVKGFAES
+157 IDDVVKGFGES
-168 ALNVKVAGCDG
+168 ALNVKVSGCDG

-186 SYLLGQFLSPAFN
+186 SYLLGQFLSPIYN

-212 CQVLLEIGE
+212 CQVVLEIGE
-221 AIRAEVGDGF
+221 AVRARVGDGF
-231 TVGVRLSFDEFMGDA
+231 TVGVRLSFDEFMGEA
-246 GITPEQSEEQLEV
+246 GITPDQAEEQLEI
-259 LSTSGLFD
+259 LSSSGLFD

-279 HRAVSPMN
+279 HHAVAPMG
-287 VENGFMLPFA
+287 VKNGFMLPFA

-311 IVGRIIDLHQAE
+311 VVGRIIDLHQAE
-323 QALADGTTDMVAM
+323 QALADGATDMVAM

-346 VKKTREGRE
+346 VRKTREGRQ

-375 QVTCAV
+375 PVTCAV
-381 NPSVGREAKWGSH
+381 NPSVGREARWGSG
-394 TLQSVAPEDAKS
+394 TLQPVALDEAKT
-406 IVVVGGGLA
+406 IIVVGGGLA

-424 SRGHRVVLLEREERL
+424 SRGHQVVLLEREERL
-439 GGHLNLLMQLPTR
+439 GGHVNLLAALPTR
-452 KEWGTAIDN
+452 SEWGTAVDN
-461 LARAMEVAGVDVR
+461 LVRAMEVAGVDVR
-474 LGVDA
+474 LGAEA
-479 TPDAIEREKPDAVV
+479 TPTLIERESPDAVV

-507 FRPGSLQLPG
+507 FRPGQPRLPG

-528 ATERALADASAL
+528 ATARALADADADVL
-540 GERVVILEET
+540 GRRVVILEET

-559 EILAAGGTEVEI
+559 EILATGGADVEM

-578 GEDAMRTLDLSYV
+578 GEDVMRTLDLSFV
-591 MPRLEEAGVTLQRA
+591 MPRLEEAGVVCSA
-605 HERGEDRRRH
+605 HTNVERIEG
-615 DPSPL
+615 
-620 GLGHAVADHRG
+620 
-631 GGYRRHLDAALARR
+631 DA
-645 RALPGTRG
+645 
-653 ARCGAAPCGRR
+653 
-664 GRTPASDPVHVRGRG
+664 VHVRSVWGGQPRVIEG
-679 TRPRALSYRRR
+679 VDTVVVSMLRSPNDALYRALEGRVDALHRVGDALAPRR
-690 ERSLPPAHSEAR
+690 P
-702 WLSRDCSAVQSVR
+702 VQLMYEGEELG
-715 RTSRRAWRLLLPGTR
+715 RAL
-730 VHGASGV
+730 
-737 LVLAIMSLAASS
+737 

>member
-1 MSAAAAEGNRSASEL
+1 MSAAAAEGNQSAPEL

-95 PQYAKLADAVHEHGA
+95 PQYARLADAVHEHGA

-137 VSKMPSIVHHEIP
+137 VSKMPSIVHHEMP

-157 VDDVVKGFAES
+157 VDDVVKGFGES

-221 AIRAEVGDGF
+221 AVRAQVGDNF

-246 GITPEQSEEQLEV
+246 GITADQTEEQLEV

-279 HRAVSPMN
+279 HRAVAPMN

-311 IVGRIIDLHQAE
+311 TVGRIVDLHQAE
-323 QALADGTTDMVAM
+323 RALADGDTDMVAM

-381 NPSVGREAKWGSH
+381 NPSVGREAKWGSD
-394 TLQSVAPEDAKS
+394 TLMQVAPEDAKS
-406 IVVVGGGLA
+406 ILVVGGGLA

-424 SRGHRVVLLEREERL
+424 SRGHRVVLLEREAQL

-461 LARAMEVAGVDVR
+461 LVRAMDVAGVDVR
-474 LGVDA
+474 LGVEA
-479 TPDAIEREKPDAVV
+479 TPDVIAGEEPDAVV

-507 FRPGSLQLPG
+507 FRPGQLQLPG
-517 TEQENVIDVGT
+517 TEQENVIDVGNAT
-528 ATERALADASAL
+528 ARALADAGAL
-540 GERVVILEET
+540 GKRVVILEET

-559 EILAAGGTEVEI
+559 EILAAGGAEVEI

-591 MPRLEEAGVTLQRA
+591 MPRLEEAGVLCSAHMGVERIEGDAVHLRSVWGTRTRVIEGVDTVVISMLRSPNETLYRA
-605 HERGEDRRRH
+605 LEGRVADLHRVGD
-615 DPSPL
+615 
-620 GLGHAVADHRG
+620 AVAP
-631 GGYRRHLDAALARR
+631 RRPIQSMYEGEELG
-645 RALPGTRG
+645 RAL
-653 ARCGAAPCGRR
+653 
-664 GRTPASDPVHVRGRG
+664 
-679 TRPRALSYRRR
+679 
-690 ERSLPPAHSEAR
+690 
-702 WLSRDCSAVQSVR
+702 
-715 RTSRRAWRLLLPGTR
+715 
-730 VHGASGV
+730 
-737 LVLAIMSLAASS
+737 

>member
-1 MSAAAAEGNRSASEL
+1 MSAAAVEREQSASEL

-40 TLLGR
+40 TLYGR

-81 SFFEGCSAWEKRAI
+81 SFSEGCSAWEKRAI

-110 RQFIQLFGCGVHDK
+110 RQFVQLFGCGVHDK

-137 VSKMPSIVHHEIP
+137 VSKLPSIVHHEIP
-150 MVMEQEH
+150 LVMEQEH
-157 VDDVVKGFAES
+157 VDDVVKGFGES

-199 DRTDRYGGSVRKR
+199 DRTDRYGGSVRNR

-221 AIRAEVGDGF
+221 SIRARVGDSF

-246 GITPEQSEEQLEV
+246 GITPDQTEEQLEI
-259 LSTSGLFD
+259 LSTSGFFD

-272 GGGYYTL
+272 GGGYYSL
-279 HRAVSPMN
+279 HRAVSPMD
-287 VENGFMLPFA
+287 VQHGFMIPFA

-311 IVGRIIDLHQAE
+311 VVGRIIDLHQAE
-323 QALADGTTDMVAM
+323 QALADGATDMVAM

-346 VKKTREGRE
+346 VRKTREGRE

-364 NECVARLFDNR
+364 NECVARLFDNKP
-375 QVTCAV
+375 VTCAV
-381 NPSVGREAKWGSH
+381 NPTVGREARWGSG
-394 TLQSVAPEDAKS
+394 TLLPVAPAEAKR

-415 GMKTAAVAG
+415 GMKTAEVAG
-424 SRGHRVVLLEREERL
+424 RRGHRVVLFEREERL
-439 GGHLNLLMQLPTR
+439 GGHLNLLLRLPTR

-461 LARAMEVAGVDVR
+461 LVRAMEVAGVDVR
-474 LGVDA
+474 LGVAA
-479 TPDAIEREKPDAVV
+479 TPEVIEQEESNAVV
-493 VATGARWDCDGRSQ
+493 VATGASWDCDGRSQ
-507 FRPGSLQLPG
+507 FRPGSARLAG

-528 ATERALADASAL
+528 ATERALADAGAL
-540 GERVVILEET
+540 GRRVVILEET

-559 EILAAGGTEVEI
+559 EILAQAGAEVEI
-571 VTPRAMV
+571 VTPRATV
-578 GEDAMRTLDLSYV
+578 GEDVMRTLDLPYV
-591 MPRLEEAGVTLQRA
+591 MPRLEEAGVTCTT
-605 HERGEDRRRH
+605 HTNVDRIE
-615 DPSPL
+615 
-620 GLGHAVADHRG
+620 G
-631 GGYRRHLDAALARR
+631 G
-645 RALPGTRG
+645 T
-653 ARCGAAPCGRR
+653 
-664 GRTPASDPVHVRGRG
+664 VHVRSVWGARERVIEAVD
-679 TRPRALSYRRR
+679 TVVLSMLRSPDDALYRALEGRI
-690 ERSLPPAHSEAR
+690 
-702 WLSRDCSAVQSVR
+702 
-715 RTSRRAWRLLLPGTR
+715 
-730 VHGASGV
+730 GV
-737 LVLAIMSLAASS
+737 LHRVGDALAPRRPVQLMYDGEELGRAL